1 MLALN
6 LLIDVELAF
15 GRLDAYASVLSTDGR
30 KSRVIVP
37 AGSKAEILKFTLPR
51 LSDAGHD
58 AHF

>member
-1 MLALN
+1 MLASD
-6 LLIDVELAF
+6 LLVDVELAF
-15 GRLDAYASVLSTDGR
+15 GRLDPHASVLSTDGR

-37 AGSKAEILKFTLPR
+37 AGSKAETLKFTLAH